1 MYTYVYLF
9 IFIFTHDEQEK
20 ADEYVYASLPDK
32 IYTDLSRIWWCFC
45 Q

>member
-9 IFIFTHDEQEK
+9 RFIFTHEQQGK
-20 ADEYVYASLPDK
+20 ADEYVYATLSGK
-32 IYTDLSRIWWCFC
+32 IHTDLSRICWCFC